1 MDSLCILLFYK
12 KKQLSET
19 EKDIDI
25 CVRGNIRDLVFSHSF
40 PRAYFH
46 LLPLLLFY

>member
-25 CVRGNIRDLVFSHSF
+25 CVRGNIRDLVFSHPF